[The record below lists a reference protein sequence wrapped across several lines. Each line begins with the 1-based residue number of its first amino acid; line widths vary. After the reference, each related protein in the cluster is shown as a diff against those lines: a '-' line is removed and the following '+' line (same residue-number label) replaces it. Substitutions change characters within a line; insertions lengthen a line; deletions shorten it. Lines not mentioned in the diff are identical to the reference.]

1 MKIAYKIRNECV
13 LLAQRKIC
21 HFLDPRPSTLHK
33 NPRLHRLKN
42 DGKVITPAEREVK
55 DSRSSGMFESC
66 IRRSRSCFGTSS
78 RYLRIPRI
86 FLSGER
92 NNYEEAITITF
103 GGNKEEIIIISEHT
117 YV

>member
-1 MKIAYKIRNECV
+1 MKIAYKIRNECF
-13 LLAQRKIC
+13 LLARRKIC
-21 HFLDPRPSTLHK
+21 HFLDPRHSTLHK

-55 DSRSSGMFESC
+55 DSRSSGMLESC

-78 RYLRIPRI
+78 RYLRILRI

-92 NNYEEAITITF
+92 NNYEEEITITF

>member
-1 MKIAYKIRNECV
+1 MKIAYKIRNECF
-13 LLAQRKIC
+13 LLARRKIC
-21 HFLDPRPSTLHK
+21 HFLDPRHSTLHK

-55 DSRSSGMFESC
+55 DSRSSGMLESC
-66 IRRSRSCFGTSS
+66 IRRSRSCFGTSW
-78 RYLRIPRI
+78 RYLRILRI

-92 NNYEEAITITF
+92 NNYEEEITITF